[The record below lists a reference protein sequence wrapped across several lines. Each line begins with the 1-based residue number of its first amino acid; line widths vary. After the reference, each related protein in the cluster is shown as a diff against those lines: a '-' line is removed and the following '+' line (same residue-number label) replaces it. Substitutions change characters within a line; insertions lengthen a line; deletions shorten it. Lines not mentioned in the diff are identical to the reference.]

1 MKLVSVETMHEV
13 ERQADLAGISYAEM
27 MQRAG
32 QGLASLVEFTYGS
45 VVEKKVLGLI
55 GPGNNGGDVLV
66 ALTALAEAGWETTAF
81 LTKNR
86 AKSDDLMQAIG
97 SVGCQVIL
105 MNEDEGSLQLDTCLG
120 KSTVLLDGLLG
131 TGFEL
136 PLKPDLAEL
145 IRHIRA
151 KSTLPHIVA
160 VDCPSAVNCDTGETA
175 EEVLSAEITVC
186 MAAVKKGL
194 LQFPAYRYVGRIEV
208 VELGFP
214 EELPVWK
221 GIQDE
226 VMTEERAAQLFP
238 VRAMDGHKGSF
249 GSTVLAVGSV
259 TYTGAA
265 LLAGRAALRSGVG
278 LVIMAV
284 PGSLYTALAG
294 QLPEATWI
302 LLPYEMGVLAA
313 GAVDVLMKELNR
325 AGSLLLGCGWGRE
338 ETTLEF
344 LRHLLTDKT
353 ARVNKTA
360 IGFVGATREEI
371 KHDYTKLPPLI
382 IDADGLRLLAK
393 IEDWKSCLSK
403 ETILTPHPGEL
414 AELAGMTIDE
424 IQADRIE
431 ITRRLAMEWGVVLV
445 LKGALTVI
453 SDAKGKVRV
462 IPVATSAL
470 AHGGTGDVLAGLL
483 AGLVAQGLQPFN
495 AACLGCWV
503 QAQAGLV
510 AEEWAGHPAAV
521 TAGEVVDAIGEV
533 FQQLAADQS

>member
-1 MKLVSVETMHEV
+1 MKLISVETMREV
-13 ERQADLAGISYAEM
+13 ERQADLTGISYAEM

-32 QGLASLVEFTYGS
+32 QGLARLVEFTYGS
-45 VVEKKVLGLI
+45 VVEKKVLGLV
-55 GPGNNGGDVLV
+55 GPGNNWGDVLV
-66 ALTALAEAGWETTAF
+66 ALVALAEAGWETTAY
-81 LTKNR
+81 LTKKR
-86 AKSDDLMQAIG
+86 AKSDEIMQAV
-97 SVGCQVIL
+97 SKAGCQVIL
-105 MNEDEGSLQLDTCLG
+105 MVEDEGYQQLDACIG
-120 KSTVLLDGLLG
+120 ESNVLLDGLLG

-145 IRHIRA
+145 IRHIRG

-175 EEVLSAEITVC
+175 DEVLAAEITVC

-194 LQFPAYRYVGRIEV
+194 LQFPAYRYVGRLEV

-214 EELPVWK
+214 VELPVWK
-221 GIQDE
+221 DVQDE
-226 VMTEERAAQLFP
+226 VMTEEQAAQLLP

-249 GSTVLAVGSV
+249 GTTVLVVGSV

-265 LLAGRAALRSGVG
+265 LLAGRAALHSGAG
-278 LVIMAV
+278 LVKMAV
-284 PGSLYTALAG
+284 PGSLHTALAG
-294 QLPEATWI
+294 HLPEATWV
-302 LLPYEMGVLAA
+302 LLPHEMGVLAA
-313 GAVDVLMKELNR
+313 GAVDVLVKELNR

-360 IGFVGATREEI
+360 IGFVGAAREEI
-371 KHDYTKLPPLI
+371 RHDDTKLPPLI

-393 IEDWKSCLSK
+393 IDEWMSHLSK
-403 ETILTPHPGEL
+403 GMILTPHPGEL
-414 AELAGMTIDE
+414 AELAGMTIEE

-453 SDAKGKVRV
+453 SNANGKVRV

-483 AGLVAQGLQPFN
+483 AGLVAQGLQPFE
-495 AACLGCWV
+495 AASLGCWIH
-503 QAQAGLV
+503 AQAGLV

>member
-1 MKLVSVETMHEV
+1 MKLISVETMREV

-32 QGLASLVEFTYGS
+32 QGLARLVEFTYGS
-45 VVEKKVLGLI
+45 VVEKKVLGLV

-66 ALTALAEAGWETTAF
+66 ALVALAEAGWETTAY
-81 LTKNR
+81 LTKKR
-86 AKSDDLMQAIG
+86 AKSDELMQAV
-97 SVGCQVIL
+97 SKAGCQVIL
-105 MNEDEGSLQLDTCLG
+105 MVEDEGLQQLDACIG
-120 KSTVLLDGLLG
+120 ESNVLLDGLLG

-136 PLKPDLAEL
+136 PLKPDLAEF
-145 IRHIRA
+145 IRHIRG

-175 EEVLSAEITVC
+175 DEVLAAEITVC

-194 LQFPAYRYVGRIEV
+194 LQFPAYRYVGRLEV

-214 EELPVWK
+214 VELPVWK
-221 GIQDE
+221 DVQDE
-226 VMTEERAAQLFP
+226 VMTEEQAAQLLP

-249 GSTVLAVGSV
+249 GTTVLVVGSV

-265 LLAGRAALRSGVG
+265 LLAGRAALHSGVG
-278 LVIMAV
+278 LVKMAV
-284 PGSLYTALAG
+284 PGSLHTTLAG
-294 QLPEATWI
+294 HLPEATWV
-302 LLPYEMGVLAA
+302 LLPHEMGVMAA
-313 GAVDVLMKELNR
+313 GAVDVLIKELNR

-353 ARVNKTA
+353 ARVNRTA
-360 IGFVGATREEI
+360 IGFVGAAREEI
-371 KHDYTKLPPLI
+371 RRDDTKLPPLI

-393 IEDWKSCLSK
+393 IDEWKNHLSK
-403 ETILTPHPGEL
+403 GMILTPHLGEL

-431 ITRRLAMEWGVVLV
+431 ITRRLAMEWEVVLV

-453 SDAKGKVRV
+453 SDANGKVRV

-483 AGLVAQGLQPFN
+483 AGLVAQGLQPFE
-495 AACLGCWV
+495 AASLGCWIH
-503 QAQAGLV
+503 AQAGLV